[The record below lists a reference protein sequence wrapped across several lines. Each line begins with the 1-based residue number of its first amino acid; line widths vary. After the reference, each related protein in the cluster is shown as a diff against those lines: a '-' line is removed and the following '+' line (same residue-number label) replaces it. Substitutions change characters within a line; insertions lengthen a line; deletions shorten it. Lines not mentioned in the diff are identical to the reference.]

1 MLKIRQELMTEL
13 RQAEHIH
20 HVRTMLAGAVR
31 LELSTIPTY
40 LTALFSIKPGQNQ
53 EARALVQSVVVEEM
67 LHMTLA
73 ANTLIAIGGNPRI
86 IEDGQALN
94 YPGPLPMCVD
104 TSLTVTLKALS
115 RQQAQEVFMEIE
127 RPDTQAILPGET
139 QAYVD
144 NQPGFDSIGRF
155 YQAILERLQHLENHG
170 HDCFAQPRL
179 DEQVDVSQ
187 WFPHEVEGCPDGKVH
202 DMASARAVINTIVR
216 QGEGVQVED
225 DWINPKEDAGGGYAH
240 YFKFGEIYY
249 GKRLVRD
256 DCSPSGWSYT
266 GEPVPLDE
274 TGVFNLLPNAA
285 LSDYPAGSGA
295 AVSGAQFY
303 QSYQN
308 LLAALDRTFNGQP
321 QQLDAAIGIMYE
333 LKLVA
338 QKVMQHPVGTSTPD
352 VVAAPPFMRVHQAS

>member
-1 MLKIRQELMTEL
+1 M
-13 RQAEHIH
+13 
-20 HVRTMLAGAVR
+20 
-31 LELSTIPTY
+31 
-40 LTALFSIKPGQNQ
+40 
-53 EARALVQSVVVEEM
+53 
-67 LHMTLA
+67 
-73 ANTLIAIGGNPRI
+73 
-86 IEDGQALN
+86 
-94 YPGPLPMCVD
+94 
-104 TSLTVTLKALS
+104 
-115 RQQAQEVFMEIE
+115 
-127 RPDTQAILPGET
+127 
-139 QAYVD
+139 
-144 NQPGFDSIGRF
+144 
-155 YQAILERLQHLENHG
+155 
-170 HDCFAQPRL
+170 
-179 DEQVDVSQ
+179 
-187 WFPHEVEGCPDGKVH
+187 
-202 DMASARAVINTIVR
+202 
-216 QGEGVQVED
+216 
-225 DWINPKEDAGGGYAH
+225 
-240 YFKFGEIYY
+240 
-249 GKRLVRD
+249 RD

>member
-1 MLKIRQELMTEL
+1 MLKIRQELMAEL
-13 RQAEHIH
+13 LQAEHIND
-20 HVRTMLAGAVR
+20 VRTMLAGAVR

-73 ANTLIAIGGNPRI
+73 ANTLIAIGGNPRV
-86 IEDGQALN
+86 IEDGRALS

-104 TSLTVTLKALS
+104 TGLIVTLKALS

-127 RPDTQAILPGET
+127 RPDTQAVLPGET
-139 QAYVD
+139 QASVD

-155 YQAILERLQHLENHG
+155 YQAILERLQYLENHG

-187 WFPHEVEGCPDGKVH
+187 WFPQEVPGCPDGKVY
-202 DMASARAVINTIVR
+202 DMASARVVIDTIVR

-225 DWINPKEDAGGGYAH
+225 DWINPKEEAGGGYAH

-256 DCSPSGWSYT
+256 DSSPSGWSYT

-303 QSYQN
+303 QAYQN

-321 QQLDAAIGIMYE
+321 RELDAAIGIMYE

-338 QKVMQHPVGTSTPD
+338 QKVMRNPVNSSVPD
-352 VVAAPPFMRVHQAS
+352 VVAAPPFMLRHSSS